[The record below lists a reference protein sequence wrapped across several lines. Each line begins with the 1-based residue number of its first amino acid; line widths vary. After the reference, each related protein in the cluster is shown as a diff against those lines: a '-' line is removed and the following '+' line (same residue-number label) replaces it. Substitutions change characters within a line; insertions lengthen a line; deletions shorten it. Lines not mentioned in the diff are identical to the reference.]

1 MIKLSYEDILY
12 RFLTE
17 FHDYPQELRDE
28 TRAMTVLLVDVYD
41 LVVKFESDYNQQLG
55 SHNYSEITH
64 VQAIENEQKDA
75 FYEYLMQ
82 SEKASEQQLYAAMQK
97 KGLVFK

>member
-41 LVVKFESDYNQQLG
+41 LVVKFESDYN
-55 SHNYSEITH
+55 
-64 VQAIENEQKDA
+64 
-75 FYEYLMQ
+75 
-82 SEKASEQQLYAAMQK
+82 
-97 KGLVFK
+97 